1 MSNKTYKCKLCNKN
15 YKYEEMSEE
24 HYPAKSVGNEDIVAL
39 DIIKVADFCL
49 NKPKRKTMLKNV
61 PKNLSINEIKDYL
74 FDNEFSKTLYPK
86 GRTARTLC
94 INCNRFLG
102 KYDEAYLKFFNNN
115 GECSIIKGFSLKTKI
130 KIIKAVY
137 AKFLSIPETKHE
149 NFDFLDFIKNDN
161 QLEYNGIWKLYVVK
175 RDFSSDLL
183 NFRDIGTGKLE
194 LDNGMVYEF
203 SDEKFIYNLMNIEN
217 PPQNPMTNIFDIT
230 KKQYTIIEGSS
241 DFSFHG
247 QIMLLRI
254 FKQLKETTK

>member
-130 KIIKAVY
+130 NTFIGY
-137 AKFLSIPETKHE
+137 
-149 NFDFLDFIKNDN
+149 FLDDN
-161 QLEYNGIWKLYVVK
+161 YPFFTSNINELLTYFQNKTRGDYQLFSNYA
-175 RDFSSDLL
+175 DFKTELKKTSFTLQLALRRFQNFNINSS
-183 NFRDIGTGKLE
+183 K
-194 LDNGMVYEF
+194 
-203 SDEKFIYNLMNIEN
+203 
-217 PPQNPMTNIFDIT
+217 
-230 KKQYTIIEGSS
+230 
-241 DFSFHG
+241 
-247 QIMLLRI
+247 
-254 FKQLKETTK
+254 